1 MARRCAETSDRIPM
15 WRVPVVQENF
25 AAGRSVRYGAAVIAV
40 WTRCAEGIGEA
51 VAPVE
56 VGVASAIDSVRDW
69 WSLRQCVST
78 RTYSTDQ
85 R

>member
-1 MARRCAETSDRIPM
+1 M
-15 WRVPVVQENF
+15 WRVPVVQENL

-56 VGVASAIDSVRDW
+56 VGGRLGDRQRQGLVVASAVCVDSDLLDGPEVG
-69 WSLRQCVST
+69 LR
-78 RTYSTDQ
+78 
-85 R
+85 